1 MQIGGLP
8 AGWHRAIM
16 FKADLNAYLERM
28 PSGFPVR
35 SLAELIH
42 FNEAHADAELETP
55 ASTPPAPRA
64 STPC

>member
-8 AGWHRAIM
+8 AGWRRAIM

-42 FNEAHADAELETP
+42 FNEAHSDAELETP